1 MDAGDPAP
9 DIHFTPTP
17 TRVIAEMLRIA
28 AVDASDV
35 VFDLGCGD
43 GRIVI
48 TAALERGAQG
58 VGIDI
63 DPKLLREAEAA
74 ATAAGV
80 GSRVEFRRG
89 DLFAVD
95 LGPAT
100 VITLYLLDSLN
111 VRLRPR
117 IFATCRPGTRVVSYS
132 FEMGEWE
139 PDAHTP
145 IAANGVSLWI
155 VPANLSGTWTFT
167 GEPEGLKIATL
178 HLTQRFQVL
187 AGEAVIGGKA
197 HAIRDGRV
205 RGSSFAFTVE
215 SGAGA
220 LTISG
225 TVDRDVMQSSNEQ
238 PAWLARQSSGTRRS
252 IEG

>member
-9 DIHFTPTP
+9 DIYFTPTP

-28 AVDASDV
+28 EVGASDV

-43 GRIVI
+43 GRILI
-48 TAALERGAQG
+48 AAALERGARG

-63 DPKLLREAEAA
+63 DPARLREAETA

-80 GSRVEFRRG
+80 ESRVEFRRG
-89 DLFAVD
+89 DLFAAD

-117 IFATCRPGTRVVSYS
+117 IFADCRPGTRVVSYS

-139 PDAHTP
+139 ADAHTP

-155 VPANLSGTWTFT
+155 VPANLSGSWIFT
-167 GEPEGLKIATL
+167 GKPAGLEVEAL
-178 HLTQRFQVL
+178 HLTQRFQMIS
-187 AGEAVIGGKA
+187 GEAVIGGKI

-205 RGSSFAFTVE
+205 RGRSFTFTIE
-215 SGAGA
+215 A

-225 TVDRDVMQSSNEQ
+225 TVDGDVMQSLGEQ
-238 PAWLARQSSGTRRS
+238 PAWQAQRSTGTRCG

>member
-1 MDAGDPAP
+1 MHAGDSEP
-9 DIHFTPTP
+9 DIFFTPTP
-17 TRVIAEMLRIA
+17 TRVIAEMLRLA
-28 AVDASDV
+28 EVGADDV
-35 VFDLGCGD
+35 LYDPGCGD

-48 TAALERGAQG
+48 AAALECGARG

-63 DPKLLREAEAA
+63 DLQLLREAADA

-80 GSRVEFRRG
+80 GSRVEFRPG
-89 DLFAVD
+89 DLFAAD
-95 LGPAT
+95 LRPAT
-100 VITLYLLDSLN
+100 VIALYLLDSLN

-139 PDAHTP
+139 ADAHTP

-155 VPANLSGTWTFT
+155 VPANASGAWTFT
-167 GEPEGLKIATL
+167 GKPAELKIETL
-178 HLTQRFQVL
+178 HLTQRFQRL
-187 AGEAVIGGKA
+187 TGEAVIGGKT
-197 HAIRDGRV
+197 HAILDGRV
-205 RGSSFAFTVE
+205 RGRGFTFTID
-215 SGAGA
+215 AGSEA

-225 TVDRDVMQSSNEQ
+225 TVDGDVMQSSDEQ
-238 PAWLARQSSGTRRS
+238 PAWQAHRSSGTRRS

>member
-1 MDAGDPAP
+1 MHAGDPAP

-17 TRVIAEMLRIA
+17 PRVIAEMLRLSE
-28 AVDASDV
+28 VGASDV
-35 VFDLGCGD
+35 VFDPGCGD
-43 GRIVI
+43 GRILI
-48 TAALERGAQG
+48 AAELERGARG

-63 DPKLLREAEAA
+63 DPARLREAETA

-80 GSRVEFRRG
+80 ESRLEFRHG
-89 DLFAVD
+89 DLFAAD
-95 LGPAT
+95 LAPAT

-117 IFATCRPGTRVVSYS
+117 IFAACRPGTRVVSYS

-139 PDAHTP
+139 ADAHTP

-167 GEPEGLKIATL
+167 GEPAGLRIEAL
-178 HLTQRFQVL
+178 HLTQHFQMIS
-187 AGEAVIGGKA
+187 GEAVVGGKA
-197 HAIRDGRV
+197 HAIRAGRV
-205 RGSSFAFTVE
+205 RGHGFTFTIGV
-215 SGAGA
+215 GAET

-225 TVDRDVMQSSNEQ
+225 TVDGDVMQSPDMP
-238 PAWLARQSSGTRRS
+238 PAWLAHRSTGTRRDV
-252 IEG
+252 EG